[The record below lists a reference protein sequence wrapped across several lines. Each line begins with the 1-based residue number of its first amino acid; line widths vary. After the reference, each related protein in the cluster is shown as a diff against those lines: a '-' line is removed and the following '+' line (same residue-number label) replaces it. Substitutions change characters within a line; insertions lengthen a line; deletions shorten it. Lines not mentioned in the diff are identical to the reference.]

1 MGNVVRVDFSHQ
13 QEPTGERVADCDNG
27 YTRIANELLEALLL
41 ADLTKNQIRVVL
53 AVVRKTYGY
62 HKKSDRICNSQLAN
76 LTRLPETRISTV
88 KNELVAMKVLFV
100 DGRKIGINKTVSSWL
115 VGNSFTE
122 TVNNSFTETVN
133 KKITE
138 TVNDEHESFTE
149 TVKKPL
155 PKLSNTKETIQKKER
170 KDPPITPQGETLG
183 AAEVL
188 GFYQEQVGSTKCRR
202 TAEIEIIL
210 NAGYSVEDCKLVI
223 RWGLANWRRGG
234 KSYANLNNLFRKTRF
249 DGYLADADVWA
260 QGQTDR
266 NPAPC
271 PHQEIIALWN
281 KQFSCRQI
289 ELFQWTKNRPAY
301 RNLERVWNEKNNKG
315 RDRDLGQ
322 IEKLFSLLAAST
334 LTADLPNKAW
344 LTLDWILEPR
354 NWARCY
360 EQITREYKQRN
371 GLQS

>member
-13 QEPTGERVADCDNG
+13 PEPTGGRVADLDDG
-27 YTRIANELLEALLL
+27 YTRIANELLEAVMA
-41 ADLTKNQIRVVL
+41 ADLTARQMKVL
-53 AVVRKTYGY
+53 MAIIRKTYGFG
-62 HKKSDRICNSQLAN
+62 KKLDRITNTQISSMTGIHHTHVCTAKNEMIAMNIIVTKGREIGVNKAISEWNFDISQPSKTLADSANKTLAN
-76 LTRLPETRISTV
+76 LANDVSPTRL
-88 KNELVAMKVLFV
+88 
-100 DGRKIGINKTVSSWL
+100 
-115 VGNSFTE
+115 
-122 TVNNSFTETVN
+122 
-133 KKITE
+133 
-138 TVNDEHESFTE
+138 
-149 TVKKPL
+149 
-155 PKLSNTKETIQKKER
+155 NTKETIQKKER
-170 KDPPITPQGETLG
+170 KDPPITPQGETFG

-271 PHQEIIALWN
+271 PHQEIIGLWN

-289 ELFQWTKNRPAY
+289 ELFQWTNNRPAY